1 MALVSLWQSGICITR
16 QDIAKK
22 KVRQK
27 LKDSLELQ
35 YILFTGKTRNK
46 PLQAYFLR
54 HTLILQFLEHFTKA
68 IIKGTFSCNNLVRR
82 PIYIMNSVDTPKISF
97 FHTLPPPLQTPSLFN
112 KMLKQYV
119 LHFAMKKRQ
128 NVIPRKVV
136 SRWKRNPSQ

>member
-1 MALVSLWQSGICITR
+1 MKSPCFKVWLGGLELGNGSSFFVTKWHLRNPSR
-16 QDIAKK
+16 FIAKE

-97 FHTLPPPLQTPSLFN
+97 FHTLPPPLPPTP
-112 KMLKQYV
+112 
-119 LHFAMKKRQ
+119 
-128 NVIPRKVV
+128 
-136 SRWKRNPSQ
+136 NPKFI

>member
-1 MALVSLWQSGICITR
+1 MKSPCFKVGGWNGSSFLVTKWHLRNPSR
-16 QDIAKK
+16 FIAKE

-54 HTLILQFLEHFTKA
+54 HTLILQFLEHFKKA

-97 FHTLPPPLQTPSLFN
+97 FHTLSPPPPSKF
-112 KMLKQYV
+112 
-119 LHFAMKKRQ
+119 
-128 NVIPRKVV
+128 I
-136 SRWKRNPSQ
+136 

>member
-1 MALVSLWQSGICITR
+1 MKSPCFKVWLGGLELGNGSSFFVTKWHLHNPSR
-16 QDIAKK
+16 FIAKE

-97 FHTLPPPLQTPSLFN
+97 FHTLPPPPSKF
-112 KMLKQYV
+112 
-119 LHFAMKKRQ
+119 
-128 NVIPRKVV
+128 I
-136 SRWKRNPSQ
+136 

>member
-1 MALVSLWQSGICITR
+1 MTKWHLRNPSR
-16 QDIAKK
+16 FIAKE

-27 LKDSLELQ
+27 LKYSLELQ

-97 FHTLPPPLQTPSLFN
+97 FHTLPPPSPQLQTPSLFN

-128 NVIPRKVV
+128 NVIYRKVV
-136 SRWKRNPSQ
+136 SRRKRNPSQ